1 MLNRKHYNWH
11 VRTQQEGEHFRVYY
25 QHHYPNEIV
34 EETRDPRRFNS
45 LEEAEQFAKNVRR
58 TNRIFTELCAFDFRF
73 FRLPLF
79 GHLIDPNR
87 QVTPESYHT
96 IQSC

>member
-1 MLNRKHYNWH
+1 MVTHMLNQKHYNWH

-58 TNRIFTELCAFDFRF
+58 TNRIFTGLCAENTE
-73 FRLPLF
+73 
-79 GHLIDPNR
+79 G
-87 QVTPESYHT
+87 VA
-96 IQSC
+96 

>member
-1 MLNRKHYNWH
+1 MLNQKHYNWH

-45 LEEAEQFAKNVRR
+45 LEEAEQFAKRPTYQSYLHRALRR
-58 TNRIFTELCAFDFRF
+58 E
-73 FRLPLF
+73 
-79 GHLIDPNR
+79 H
-87 QVTPESYHT
+87 
-96 IQSC
+96 